1 MTMEFAVGRAAQKSP
16 SVMFRELEPPKS
28 KWHFHGIVCLVGCVI
43 LMMFYNN
50 VSGWM
55 INYFFKTA
63 TGTFEGMGSEGVNVE
78 FGNMLGDPVWQTVFM
93 AVALIF
99 IDPILYFFGASEN
112 TLPYAKEY
120 IQIILY
126 GNIVTH
132 LYFGLN
138 AAMRSSGN
146 PKKAM
151 ALTIFTVVFNTILDP
166 IFIFVFDMGIAG
178 AAWAT
183 VIAQTAAMIVVLKHF
198 SDKSRAFHFEK
209 GIFKLDPRVAKDSL
223 VIGMGPFLMNAAACL
238 VTLFINQQL
247 RDYSGDLGIG
257 SYGICNRFIFMFI
270 MICMG
275 LNQGMQPIVGF
286 NYGAKQFLRV
296 KETLKLTILY
306 ATAIMTL
313 GFLLAEIF
321 PRQIVM
327 IFTTDEELIQQAI
340 KGMRIVFA
348 CFPIV
353 GFQIVTGNFFQSVG
367 MAGKSVFMSLTRQ
380 LLFLLPGLLIFPYF
394 FQDNGIWMSMPIS
407 DGLSSLVAFIML
419 YNQMKKFKQFVY
431 DQYKNYLLNCIEK
444 RMQNNELI
452 IIDGIHIKPGK
463 IEIYLDLLNKYKYN
477 FYCKNILFIL
487 KKSKAVKISLAVCH
501 RKLFPQ

>member
-1 MTMEFAVGRAAQKSP
+1 MAEKSAIPVELGTEKIGRLLKQYALPAIIAQTASSLYNMVDSIFIGQGVGPLAISGLAVTFPLMNLSTAFGT
-16 SVMFRELEPPKS
+16 
-28 KWHFHGIVCLVGCVI
+28 LVGAGAATMLSVLLGQKNYKAANKVLGNVVSLNVI
-43 LMMFYNN
+43 L
-50 VSGWM
+50 G
-55 INYFFKTA
+55 
-63 TGTFEGMGSEGVNVE
+63 
-78 FGNMLGDPVWQTVFM
+78 LLFM

-275 LNQGMQPIVGF
+275 LNQGMQPIAGY
-286 NYGAKQFLRV
+286 NYGAKQYSRV
-296 KETLKLTILY
+296 KEVFWMTAKFGTIV
-306 ATAIMTL
+306 TTICFCIGM
-313 GFLLAEIF
+313 FIPRLASG
-321 PRQIVM
+321 
-327 IFTTDEELIQQAI
+327 IFTHDEELLNMSAE
-340 KGMRIVFA
+340 GLRILTIG
-348 CFPIV
+348 FPIV
-353 GFQIVTGNFFQSVG
+353 GFQMIGTNFFQCLG
-367 MAGKSVFMSLTRQ
+367 MVKKSIILSLSRQ
-380 LLFLLPGLLIFPYF
+380 LLFLLPLLYCLPLWMGA
-394 FQDNGIWMSMPIS
+394 NGVWMSFPIS
-407 DGLSSLVAFIML
+407 DVLSAILTAILLRRLF
-419 YNQMKKFKQFVY
+419 KKFNMLK
-431 DQYKNYLLNCIEK
+431 
-444 RMQNNELI
+444 
-452 IIDGIHIKPGK
+452 DG
-463 IEIYLDLLNKYKYN
+463 EEST
-477 FYCKNILFIL
+477 ILGSNL
-487 KKSKAVKISLAVCH
+487 
-501 RKLFPQ
+501 

>member
-1 MTMEFAVGRAAQKSP
+1 MAEKSAIPVELGTEKIGRLLKQYALPAIIAQTASSLYNMVDSIFIGQGVGPLAISGLAVTFPLMNLSTAFGT
-16 SVMFRELEPPKS
+16 
-28 KWHFHGIVCLVGCVI
+28 LVGAGAATMLSVLLGQKNYKAANKVLGNVVSLNVI
-43 LMMFYNN
+43 L
-50 VSGWM
+50 G
-55 INYFFKTA
+55 
-63 TGTFEGMGSEGVNVE
+63 
-78 FGNMLGDPVWQTVFM
+78 LLFM

-275 LNQGMQPIVGF
+275 LNQGMQPIAGY
-286 NYGAKQFLRV
+286 NYGAKQYSRV
-296 KETLKLTILY
+296 KEVFWMTAKLGTIVTTLCFCIGMF
-306 ATAIMTL
+306 IPR
-313 GFLLAEIF
+313 LAAG
-321 PRQIVM
+321 
-327 IFTTDEELIQQAI
+327 IFTHDEALLNMSAE
-340 KGMRIVFA
+340 GMRILTIG
-348 CFPIV
+348 FPIV
-353 GFQIVTGNFFQSVG
+353 GFQMIGTNFFQCLG
-367 MAGKSVFMSLTRQ
+367 MVKKSIILSLSRQ
-380 LLFLLPGLLIFPYF
+380 LLFLLPLLYCLPLWMGA
-394 FQDNGIWMSMPIS
+394 NGVWMSFPIS
-407 DGLSSLVAFIML
+407 DVLSAILTAILLRRLF
-419 YNQMKKFKQFVY
+419 KKFNTLK
-431 DQYKNYLLNCIEK
+431 
-444 RMQNNELI
+444 
-452 IIDGIHIKPGK
+452 DG
-463 IEIYLDLLNKYKYN
+463 EEST
-477 FYCKNILFIL
+477 ILGSNL
-487 KKSKAVKISLAVCH
+487 
-501 RKLFPQ
+501 

>member
-1 MTMEFAVGRAAQKSP
+1 MAEKSAIPVELGTEKIGRLLKQYALPAIIAQTASSLYNMVDSIFIGQGVGPLAISGLAVTFPLMNLSTAFGT
-16 SVMFRELEPPKS
+16 
-28 KWHFHGIVCLVGCVI
+28 LVGAGAATMLSVLLGQKNYKAANKVLGNVVSLNVI
-43 LMMFYNN
+43 L
-50 VSGWM
+50 G
-55 INYFFKTA
+55 
-63 TGTFEGMGSEGVNVE
+63 
-78 FGNMLGDPVWQTVFM
+78 LLFM

-275 LNQGMQPIVGF
+275 LNQGMQPIAGY
-286 NYGAKQFLRV
+286 NYGAKQYSRV
-296 KETLKLTILY
+296 KEVFWMTAKFGTIVTTLCFCIGMFIPRLASGIFTHDEALLNMSAEGLRILTI
-306 ATAIMTL
+306 
-313 GFLLAEIF
+313 G
-321 PRQIVM
+321 
-327 IFTTDEELIQQAI
+327 
-340 KGMRIVFA
+340 
-348 CFPIV
+348 FPIV
-353 GFQIVTGNFFQSVG
+353 GFQMIGTNFFQCLG
-367 MAGKSVFMSLTRQ
+367 MVKKSIILSLSRQ
-380 LLFLLPGLLIFPYF
+380 LLFLLPLLYCLPLWMGA
-394 FQDNGIWMSMPIS
+394 NGVWMSFPIS
-407 DGLSSLVAFIML
+407 DVLSAILTAILLRRLF
-419 YNQMKKFKQFVY
+419 KKFNTLK
-431 DQYKNYLLNCIEK
+431 
-444 RMQNNELI
+444 
-452 IIDGIHIKPGK
+452 DG
-463 IEIYLDLLNKYKYN
+463 EEST
-477 FYCKNILFIL
+477 ILGSNL
-487 KKSKAVKISLAVCH
+487 
-501 RKLFPQ
+501 